1 MLNISQ
7 KWRLD
12 GLLNTL
18 SPDGFSKNWLDNLV
32 LFLKELERSEDL
44 IKSILD
50 FQKLSSEFRQFSS
63 YANCLFSEDVENPK
77 ALALSSKTVELE
89 TLLQKAGSELDK
101 KLLEAKNFDTIIQD
115 VKIAPIAFSLIYR
128 RNNAKEMMSVEKE
141 ALASDLAL
149 NGYHGWYELYKQAI
163 SKMRG
168 TVDTKDVKG
177 SFSCSQLD
185 NLLSNPN
192 REVRKG
198 AFTALE
204 TACKQDEA
212 LFSQALRSIFG
223 FRLDL
228 YRHRGWKCPIHE
240 ALRSNYMQ
248 QPTLDMMWKMVS
260 KAAPKF
266 IQFLDEKA
274 KVFGL
279 EKLSWYDF
287 DAPYPGANT
296 KISYKDASSMIVE
309 LFAKA
314 NKNMATFAENCFSK
328 QWIEAENR
336 QGKAPGGFCTPFPV
350 SGQSRIYMSYADS
363 IHNVL
368 VLAHELGHAYHDN
381 VCFELPELAQHYPS
395 SVAETASTTAELIVL
410 DGLIAQAKTNEEK
423 KWLYYEKAHR
433 SCMFFLNMQARFC
446 FEQELFKELP
456 KGYLDANRL
465 CQMMTDAQKA
475 AYGDR
480 LEQYHPY
487 FWVSKIHFY
496 LTDIP
501 SYNFPY
507 TFGYLLSQ
515 AISAKIKKDPKWF
528 REQYRDFLLDT
539 GRMMVEELVKKHFGQ
554 DLLQESFWQEAIDN
568 ALLDIQEFS
577 AL

>member
-12 GLLNTL
+12 GLLN
-18 SPDGFSKNWLDNLV
+18 SASADEFSKKWQDDLV
-32 LFLKELERSEDL
+32 LFLKELEGSQDL
-44 IKSILD
+44 VKSILD
-50 FQKLSSEFRQFSS
+50 FEKLSAGFRQFSS
-63 YANCLFSEDVENPK
+63 YANCLFSENVQNLE
-77 ALALSSKTVELE
+77 ALALSSKAVELE
-89 TLLQKAGSELDK
+89 TLLQKAGSKLNK
-101 KLLEAKNFDTIIQD
+101 KLLEAENFDTILQD
-115 VKIAPIAFSLIYR
+115 ERIAPIAFSLSYR
-128 RNNAKEMMSVEKE
+128 RQSAKEMMSVEKE
-141 ALASDLAL
+141 ELASDLAL
-149 NGYHGWYELYKQAI
+149 YGYHSWYELYKQAI

-168 TVDTKDVKG
+168 TVDVKNVVG
-177 SFSCSQLD
+177 SFSCSELD
-185 NLLSNPN
+185 NLLSNPD

-198 AFTALE
+198 AFIALE
-204 TACKQDEA
+204 NACKQDEA
-212 LFSQALRSIFG
+212 LFAQALRSIIG
-223 FRLDL
+223 FRLEL
-228 YRHRGWKCPIHE
+228 YRHRGWKSPIHD

-248 QPTLDMMWKMVS
+248 QATLDKMWDMVA

-266 IQFLDEKA
+266 VQFLDEKA

-279 EKLSWYDF
+279 KMLSWYDF
-287 DAPYPGANT
+287 DAPYPGADT
-296 KISYKDASSMIVE
+296 KISYKNASSMIVE
-309 LFAKA
+309 LFGKV
-314 NKNMATFAENCFSK
+314 NQDMETFAENCFRNE
-328 QWIEAENR
+328 WIEAENR
-336 QGKAPGGFCTPFPV
+336 PGKAPGGFCTPFPI

-363 IHNVL
+363 VHNFL
-368 VLAHELGHAYHDN
+368 VLAHELGHAYHDH

-410 DGLIAQAKTNEEK
+410 DGLIAQVKSKEEK

-433 SCMFFLNMQARFC
+433 STMFFLNMQARFS

-456 KGYLDANRL
+456 KGYLDSATL
-465 CQMMTDAQKA
+465 CQMMTNAQKT

-487 FWVSKIHFY
+487 FWISKIHFY

-515 AISAKIKKDPKWF
+515 AICAKIKKDPKWF
-528 REQYRDFLLDT
+528 REQYKDFLLDT
-539 GRMMVEELVKKHFGQ
+539 GRMTVEELVKKHFGQ
-554 DLLQESFWQEAIDN
+554 DVQQELFWQEAIDN
-568 ALLDIQEFS
+568 ALLDIEEFL